1 MYNDIILQLL
11 TIIEYKDD
19 KEAFVADFTRLINN
33 QALVDLV
40 SALPDAER
48 VKAEEKLSH
57 VDSQESFVSAV
68 HTYFNDT
75 QIQTALDNAA
85 ANAITQWISS
95 IAPTLNDD
103 QKQKLVKL
111 ASDLQAKMDESKK

>member
-11 TIIEYKDD
+11 NIIEYKED

-40 SALPDAER
+40 GGLPDTQRIE
-48 VKAEEKLSH
+48 AEEKLTS
-57 VDSQESFVSAV
+57 VASQESFIETV
-68 HTYFNDT
+68 HAYFNDE
-75 QIQTALDNAA
+75 QIQTALDNSA

-95 IAPTLNDD
+95 IAPTLNDE

-111 ASDLQAKMDESKK
+111 ASDLQAKMEAAKK